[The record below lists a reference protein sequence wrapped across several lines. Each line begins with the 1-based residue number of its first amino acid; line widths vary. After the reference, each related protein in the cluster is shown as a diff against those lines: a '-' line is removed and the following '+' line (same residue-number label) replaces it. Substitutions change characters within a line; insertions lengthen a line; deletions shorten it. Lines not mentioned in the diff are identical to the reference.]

1 MSKEHKL
8 QLALILSSL
17 AIVGILVFLSIPKYE
32 SMTITHDGFNIV
44 TQAKELK
51 VEATAYCGDE
61 VTSLGIKPT
70 PYRTIAVDPKVIPYG
85 SIVYIPE
92 YKALFRA
99 EDTGSAIKGKRID
112 IFLPNEDECKEFGRK
127 NIRIYVLK

>member
-17 AIVGILVFLSIPKYE
+17 VIMGILVFLSIPKYE

-51 VEATAYCGDE
+51 VEATAYYGDGI
-61 VTSLGIKPT
+61 TSIGTKPT

-112 IFLPNEDECKEFGRK
+112 IFLSNEEECKEFGRK

>member
-17 AIVGILVFLSIPKYE
+17 IIVGILVFLSIPKYE
-32 SMTITHDGFNIV
+32 SVTITHDGFNII

-85 SIVYIPE
+85 SVVYIPE

>member
-1 MSKEHKL
+1 
-8 QLALILSSL
+8 
-17 AIVGILVFLSIPKYE
+17 
-32 SMTITHDGFNIV
+32 MTITHDGFNII

-85 SIVYIPE
+85 SVVYIPE

-112 IFLPNEDECKEFGRK
+112 IFLPNEGECKEFGRK

>member
-8 QLALILSSL
+8 QLVLILSSL
-17 AIVGILVFLSIPKYE
+17 MVVGILAFLSIPKYE
-32 SMTITHDGFNIV
+32 SMTITHDGFNII
-44 TQAKELK
+44 TQAKGLK

-61 VTSLGIKPT
+61 ITSLGIKPT

-85 SIVYIPE
+85 SIIYIPE
-92 YKALFRA
+92 YKALFKA

-112 IFLPNEDECKEFGRK
+112 IFLSNEDECKEFGRK

>member
-1 MSKEHKL
+1 MVKEHKL

-17 AIVGILVFLSIPKYE
+17 IIVGILVFLSIPKYE

-44 TQAKELK
+44 TQAKGLK

-112 IFLPNEDECKEFGRK
+112 IFLSNEDECKEFGRK

>member
-17 AIVGILVFLSIPKYE
+17 VIMGILVFLSIPKYE

-61 VTSLGIKPT
+61 VTSIGIKPT

>member
-17 AIVGILVFLSIPKYE
+17 LIVGILIFLSIPKYE

-51 VEATAYCGDE
+51 VEATAYCGDGI
-61 VTSLGIKPT
+61 TSIGTKPT

-112 IFLPNEDECKEFGRK
+112 IFLSNEEECKEFGRK

>member
-17 AIVGILVFLSIPKYE
+17 IIMGILVFLSIPKYE

-61 VTSLGIKPT
+61 VTSIGIKPT

-92 YKALFRA
+92 YKALFKA

-112 IFLPNEDECKEFGRK
+112 IFLSNEDECKEFGRK

>member
-1 MSKEHKL
+1 MAKEHKL

-17 AIVGILVFLSIPKYE
+17 IIVGILVFLSIPKYE

-44 TQAKELK
+44 TQAKGLK

-112 IFLPNEDECKEFGRK
+112 IFLSNEDECKEFGRK

>member
-17 AIVGILVFLSIPKYE
+17 IIVGILVFLSIPKYE

-44 TQAKELK
+44 TQAKGLK

-112 IFLPNEDECKEFGRK
+112 IFLSNEDECKEFGRK

>member
-112 IFLPNEDECKEFGRK
+112 IYLLNEDECKEFGRK

>member
-112 IFLPNEDECKEFGRK
+112 IFLLNEDECKEFGRK

>member
-99 EDTGSAIKGKRID
+99 EDTGSAIKGKKID
-112 IFLPNEDECKEFGRK
+112 IFLLNEDECKEFGRK

>member
-8 QLALILSSL
+8 QLVLILSSL
-17 AIVGILVFLSIPKYE
+17 MVVGILAFLSIPKYE
-32 SMTITHDGFNIV
+32 SMTITHDGFNII
-44 TQAKELK
+44 TQAKGLK

-61 VTSLGIKPT
+61 ITSLGVKPT

-85 SIVYIPE
+85 SIIYIPE
-92 YKALFRA
+92 YKALFKA

-112 IFLPNEDECKEFGRK
+112 IFLSNEDECKEFGRK

>member
-17 AIVGILVFLSIPKYE
+17 IIVGILVFLSIPKYE

>member
-17 AIVGILVFLSIPKYE
+17 IIVGILVFLNIPKYE
-32 SMTITHDGFNIV
+32 SMTITHDGFNII

-85 SIVYIPE
+85 SVVYIPE

-112 IFLPNEDECKEFGRK
+112 IFLPNEGECKEFGRK

>member
-17 AIVGILVFLSIPKYE
+17 IILGILVFLSIPKYE

-44 TQAKELK
+44 TQAKGLK

-112 IFLPNEDECKEFGRK
+112 IFLSNEDECKEFGRK

>member
-17 AIVGILVFLSIPKYE
+17 IILGILVFLSIPKYE

-44 TQAKELK
+44 TQAKGLK

-112 IFLPNEDECKEFGRK
+112 IFLSNEDECNEFGRK

>member
-17 AIVGILVFLSIPKYE
+17 IILGILVFLSIPKYE

-61 VTSLGIKPT
+61 ITSLGIKPT

-85 SIVYIPE
+85 STIYIPE
-92 YKALFRA
+92 YKALFKA

-112 IFLPNEDECKEFGRK
+112 IFLSNEDECKEFGRK

>member
-17 AIVGILVFLSIPKYE
+17 IILGILVFLSIPKYE

-44 TQAKELK
+44 TQAKGLK

-85 SIVYIPE
+85 SVVYIPE
-92 YKALFRA
+92 YKALFKA

>member
-17 AIVGILVFLSIPKYE
+17 VIMGILVFLSIPKYE

-112 IFLPNEDECKEFGRK
+112 IFLSNEDECKEFGRK